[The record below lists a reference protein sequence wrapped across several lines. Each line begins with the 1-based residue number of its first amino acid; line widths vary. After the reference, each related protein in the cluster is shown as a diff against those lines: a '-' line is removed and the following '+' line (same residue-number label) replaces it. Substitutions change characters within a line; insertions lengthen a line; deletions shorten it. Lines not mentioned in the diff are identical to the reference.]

1 MNRRPRIFLHAL
13 ILSSYLIF
21 FGSMIVSARSFY
33 SGKPVHLRDA
43 MISGLLSPI
52 DNPRGYWIASAGTAI
67 CGLLLLPVA
76 LAFYRKLSPLNR
88 PLATAGTFLFGLGPL
103 TATSMIFIAT
113 EINDLHV
120 YLAFAAYIFMTTGL
134 TICLALESSA
144 SIKTGGIAG
153 RLMLSLLAFLLA
165 VLIFL
170 VYLLFT
176 PDFFNDQSL
185 LRNVAFCE
193 WTLCCI
199 VAACISGLAVMLSR
213 PTR

>member
-1 MNRRPRIFLHAL
+1 MNLRRQEFLHTL

-21 FGSMIVSARSFY
+21 FGSMVMSARSFY
-33 SGKPVHLRDA
+33 SGRPVHLRDA
-43 MISGLLSPI
+43 MISGLLSPT
-52 DNPRGYWIASAGTAI
+52 DNPRGYVIASAGTAL

-76 LAFYRKLSPLNR
+76 LVFYRRLSRLNR
-88 PLATAGTFLFGLGPL
+88 PLAMAGAFLFGLGPL
-103 TATSMIFIAT
+103 TATSMIFIAA

-134 TICLALESSA
+134 MICLALASSA
-144 SIKTGGIAG
+144 TIKTGGIAG
-153 RLMLSLLAFLLA
+153 TLLLSLLVFLVA

-193 WTLCCI
+193 WTICCT
-199 VAACISGLAVMLSR
+199 VAACISGLAMMVSR